1 MIDAGISKVVFRTDT
16 EIKRSSSIR
25 AFIKGYRITTATG
38 KSKTEYNKTKEA
50 DNMTNENTVTQDQL
64 KFAEQDANHKL
75 DIINI
80 KIDALTKSVNAISIK
95 ADGLDELKTTTA
107 VLSEKEST
115 TRALAWAI
123 VVAIVGGLIKLILF

>member
-1 MIDAGISKVVFRTDT
+1 MIDAGISKVIFRTDT

-50 DNMTNENTVTQDQL
+50 DTVTQDQL

>member
-1 MIDAGISKVVFRTDT
+1 MIDAGISKVIFRTDT

-50 DNMTNENTVTQDQL
+50 DTVTQDQL

-75 DIINI
+75 DIINL
-80 KIDALTKSVNAISIK
+80 KIDALTKSVNTISTK
-95 ADGLDELKTTTA
+95 ADGIDELKTTTA

>member
-1 MIDAGISKVVFRTDT
+1 MIDAGISKVIFRTDT

-50 DNMTNENTVTQDQL
+50 DTVTQDQL

-75 DIINI
+75 DIINL
-80 KIDALTKSVNAISIK
+80 KIDALTKSVNKISTK

>member
-1 MIDAGISKVVFRTDT
+1 MIDVGISNVIFRTDT

-25 AFIKGYRITTATG
+25 TFIKGYRITMATG

-75 DIINI
+75 DIINL
-80 KIDALTKSVNAISIK
+80 KIDALTKSVNTISTK
-95 ADGLDELKTTTA
+95 ADGIDELKTTTA

>member
-1 MIDAGISKVVFRTDT
+1 MIDAGISKVIFRTDT

-50 DNMTNENTVTQDQL
+50 DNMTQDQL